1 MVFEHLSAALLSDY
15 DRGGLAPGAAL
26 AVVAHLD
33 LCRQCR
39 LTLGGMSG
47 RRSTAVTSPN
57 VPDGGL
63 AAARGRREAP
73 SAAGPLPRALRRI
86 AVGPWRGA
94 DREVLSAPLRGVSG
108 LGESAH
114 LLRVAPGASF
124 ALPDA
129 ADLLLVARGA
139 VRVGLGR
146 YASGD
151 FLDVSDARASRATAD
166 ARTGCLCLLVGD
178 DELYRPHP
186 LSGPA
191 RPRASRFQPKAARR
205 SESA

>member
-1 MVFEHLSAALLSDY
+1 MVFEHPSAALLSGY

-39 LTLGGMSG
+39 LTLRWMAG
-47 RRSTAVTSPN
+47 RRSTAAPSPN

-63 AAARGRREAP
+63 AAALGRHAAP

-86 AVGPWRGA
+86 AVGRWHGAGRG
-94 DREVLSAPLRGVSG
+94 VMSAPLRGVSG
-108 LGESAH
+108 LGESVH

-129 ADLLLVARGA
+129 AELLLVATGA
-139 VRVGLGR
+139 VRVGLSR
-146 YASGD
+146 YAGGD
-151 FLDVSDARASRATAD
+151 FLDLADARASHATAD
-166 ARTGCLCLLVGD
+166 ARTGCLCLVVGD
-178 DELYRPHP
+178 DDLYRTHP
-186 LSGPA
+186 
-191 RPRASRFQPKAARR
+191 
-205 SESA
+205 